1 MGGGPGNCANT
12 AVGANEIV
20 ASVTLTD
27 SVKSVFLDIIVSVLD
42 LRLKDRHRRG
52 RRESRVRR
60 MAVVRRVNGL
70 TRRPAIVV
78 IGVDPKPRHVQRRQ
92 K

>member
-12 AVGANEIV
+12 VVGANKIV

-42 LRLKDRHRRG
+42 LRFEDRHRRG

-60 MAVVRRVNGL
+60 MGVVCRVSGL
-70 TRRPAIVV
+70 T
-78 IGVDPKPRHVQRRQ
+78 H
-92 K
+92 

>member
-27 SVKSVFLDIIVSVLD
+27 SVKSVFLDIIVSV
-42 LRLKDRHRRG
+42 
-52 RRESRVRR
+52 
-60 MAVVRRVNGL
+60 
-70 TRRPAIVV
+70 
-78 IGVDPKPRHVQRRQ
+78 
-92 K
+92 